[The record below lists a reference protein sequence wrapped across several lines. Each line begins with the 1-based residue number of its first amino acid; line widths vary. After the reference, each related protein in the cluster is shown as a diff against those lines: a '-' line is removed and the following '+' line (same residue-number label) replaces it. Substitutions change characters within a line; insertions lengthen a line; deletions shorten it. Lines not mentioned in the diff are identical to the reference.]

1 MYRHNIIGRVDPMHI
16 RFLLLA
22 VLGAAVGL
30 VALPALAAADT
41 GNRID
46 WISLGMGLFGGLA
59 IFLIGLEHLSAALQA
74 AAGERL
80 KMLLATFTQNQ
91 LKGAFTGALITALL
105 NSSTVTTILVVGFVT
120 AGVMSLTQSIGVI
133 FGANVGSTITAQI
146 IAFNVSQYALAM
158 IAAGFAMRLAA
169 KSEKMQHYGSMLT
182 GLGMIFFGM
191 GIIGDA
197 MLPMRSYQPFIDL
210 MVRMENPLL
219 GMAVGLIFTALVNSS
234 AATLGIAIVMASDG
248 LISLEAGI
256 ALALGANIGTIFTTL
271 IASIGKPREAL
282 RAAWVHGLFNIIGPL
297 LWVPFIPW
305 LAEIATW
312 MSPSHPELNGAA
324 RMGAEVPRQIANAHT
339 VLNVVNALVF
349 LNFTAVFARVVT
361 WMWPDKPV
369 EPRKVII
376 EPEFLSDELLET
388 PSLAL
393 ERVRMEIGRMGA
405 ISMNML
411 VKIREAFTTQDRH
424 AFEEVEKMDDQID
437 LLREFII
444 HYLGE
449 IREQDLSP
457 EQEDEFV
464 RLLGVTEDLES
475 LADVIETDLVALG
488 RVSLQA
494 DEIRHS
500 ETIRALMRQLHAQLL
515 SALQSAVEA
524 ITENNPVKAQD
535 VLAIKGEIQQAI
547 DSALQHQAT
556 RIVPG
561 DAARLAG
568 LRIEMEVLDKM
579 ERIYR
584 LCRRIAKAALP
595 IELLAE
601 QAS

>member
-1 MYRHNIIGRVDPMHI
+1 MHHQKMVVSFKPSHI
-16 RFLLLA
+16 RLLLLA
-22 VLGAAVGL
+22 LAGSGIGL

-41 GNRID
+41 GHEVD
-46 WISLGMGLFGGLA
+46 WFSLGMGLFGGLA
-59 IFLIGLEHLSAALQA
+59 VFLIGLEHLSAALQA

-91 LKGAFTGALITALL
+91 LKGALTGAFITALL
-105 NSSTVTTILVVGFVT
+105 NSSTVTTILVVSFVT

-158 IAAGFAMRLAA
+158 IAAGFAMRLIA
-169 KSEKMQHYGSMLT
+169 KTENMQHYGSMLT

-210 MVRMENPLL
+210 MARMENPLL
-219 GMAVGLIFTALVNSS
+219 GMTVGLVFTALVNSS

-248 LISLEAGI
+248 LITLEAGI

-271 IASIGKPREAL
+271 IAAIGKTREAL

-305 LAEIATW
+305 LADIATW
-312 MSPSHPELNGAA
+312 LSPSHPELEGAA

-349 LNFTAVFARVVT
+349 LNFTVVFARVVT

-369 EPRKVII
+369 EPKKVII
-376 EPEFLSDELLET
+376 EPEYLSDELLET

-405 ISMNML
+405 ITGDML
-411 VKIREAFTTQDRH
+411 VRIREAFTTQDRH
-424 AFEEVEKMDDQID
+424 ALEEVEKMDDQID
-437 LLREFII
+437 LLREYII

-449 IREQDLSP
+449 IREQDLSE
-457 EQEDEFV
+457 EQESEFV
-464 RLLGVTEDLES
+464 SLLGVTEDLES

-488 RVSLQA
+488 RGSLQTE
-494 DEIRHS
+494 EIKHS

-515 SALQSAVEA
+515 TALQAAVEA
-524 ITENNPVKAQD
+524 IAENDPRKAQD
-535 VLAIKGEIQQAI
+535 VLAVKGDIQQAI
-547 DSALQHQAT
+547 DEALKHQAT
-556 RIVPG
+556 SMVPR
-561 DAARLAG
+561 DTARLAG
-568 LRIEMEVLDKM
+568 LRIEMEVLDKL

-595 IELLAE
+595 AELLAE
-601 QAS
+601 QAG

>member
-1 MYRHNIIGRVDPMHI
+1 MHNHIMIGRVDPMHI

-22 VLGAAVGL
+22 VLGAAIGL

-41 GNRID
+41 GNQID
-46 WISLGMGLFGGLA
+46 WINLGMGLFGGLA

-158 IAAGFAMRLAA
+158 VAAGFAMRLIA

-197 MLPMRSYQPFIDL
+197 MLPMRSYPPFIDL
-210 MVRMENPLL
+210 MARMENPLL
-219 GMAVGLIFTALVNSS
+219 GMTVGLIFTALVNSS

-271 IASIGKPREAL
+271 IAAIGKPREAL

-305 LAEIATW
+305 LAEIAIW
-312 MSPSHPELNGAA
+312 LSPSHPELEGAA

-349 LNFTAVFARVVT
+349 LNFAAVFARVVT

-369 EPRKVII
+369 EPKKVII
-376 EPEFLSDELLET
+376 EPEFLSNELLET

-405 ISMNML
+405 ITRDML
-411 VKIREAFTTQDRH
+411 INIREAFTNQDRH

-437 LLREFII
+437 LLREYII

-449 IREQDLSP
+449 IREQDLSE
-457 EQEDEFV
+457 EQESEFV
-464 RLLGVTEDLES
+464 SLLSVTEDLES

-488 RVSLQA
+488 RVSLQT

-515 SALQSAVEA
+515 TALQSAVEA
-524 ITENNPVKAQD
+524 ITDNNPLKAQD

-547 DSALQHQAT
+547 DGALQHQAI

-561 DAARLAG
+561 DAARLTG
-568 LRIEMEVLDKM
+568 LRIEMEVLDKL

-595 IELLAE
+595 AELLAE

>member
-1 MYRHNIIGRVDPMHI
+1 MYI
-16 RFLLLA
+16 RLLVLA
-22 VLGAAVGL
+22 LAGSAIGL
-30 VALPALAAADT
+30 VALPALAAADS
-41 GNRID
+41 GHEVD
-46 WISLGMGLFGGLA
+46 WFSLGMGLFGGLA
-59 IFLIGLEHLSAALQA
+59 VFLIGLEHLSAALQA

-91 LKGAFTGALITALL
+91 LKGAFTGAFITALL

-158 IAAGFAMRLAA
+158 IAAGFAIRLTA
-169 KSEKMQHYGSMLT
+169 KTEQVRHYGSMLT

-197 MLPMRSYQPFIDL
+197 MLPMRSYQPFVDL

-219 GMAVGLIFTALVNSS
+219 GMTVGLVFTALVNSS

-248 LISLEAGI
+248 LITLEAGI

-271 IASIGKPREAL
+271 IAAIGKPREAL

-312 MSPSHPELNGAA
+312 LSPSHPDLEGAA

-369 EPRKVII
+369 EPKKVII

-393 ERVRMEIGRMGA
+393 ERVRMEIGHMGA
-405 ISMNML
+405 ITRDML

-437 LLREFII
+437 LLREYII

-449 IREQDLSP
+449 IREQDLSE
-457 EQEDEFV
+457 EQESEFV
-464 RLLGVTEDLES
+464 SLLSVTEDLES
-475 LADVIETDLVALG
+475 LADVIETDLVTLG
-488 RVSLQA
+488 RGSLQTE
-494 DEIRHS
+494 EIKHS

-515 SALQSAVEA
+515 TALQTAVEA
-524 ITENNPVKAQD
+524 IAENDPRKAQD
-535 VLAIKGEIQQAI
+535 VLAIKGDIQQAI
-547 DSALQHQAT
+547 DEALKHQAT
-556 RIVPG
+556 SMVPR
-561 DAARLAG
+561 DTARLAG
-568 LRIEMEVLDKM
+568 LRIEMEVLDKL

-595 IELLAE
+595 TELLAE
-601 QAS
+601 QTG

>member
-1 MYRHNIIGRVDPMHI
+1 MVVSFKPSHI
-16 RFLLLA
+16 RLLLLA
-22 VLGAAVGL
+22 LAGSGIGL
-30 VALPALAAADT
+30 LALPALAAADT
-41 GNRID
+41 GHEVD
-46 WISLGMGLFGGLA
+46 WFSLGMGLFGGLA
-59 IFLIGLEHLSAALQA
+59 VFLIGLEHLSAALQA

-91 LKGAFTGALITALL
+91 LKGALTGALVTALL

-169 KSEKMQHYGSMLT
+169 KTENMKHYGSMLT

-197 MLPMRSYQPFIDL
+197 MLPMRSYEPFIDL
-210 MVRMENPLL
+210 MARMENPLL
-219 GMAVGLIFTALVNSS
+219 GMTVGLVFTALVNSS

-248 LISLEAGI
+248 LITLEAGI

-271 IASIGKPREAL
+271 IAAIGKTREAL

-305 LAEIATW
+305 LADIATW
-312 MSPSHPELNGAA
+312 LSPSHPQLEGAA

-349 LNFTAVFARVVT
+349 LNFTVVFARVVT

-369 EPRKVII
+369 EPKKVII

-405 ISMNML
+405 ITRDML
-411 VKIREAFTTQDRH
+411 VRIREAFTTQDRQ

-437 LLREFII
+437 LLREYII

-449 IREQDLSP
+449 IREQDLSE
-457 EQEDEFV
+457 EQEGEFV
-464 RLLGVTEDLES
+464 SLLSVTEDLES

-488 RVSLQA
+488 RGSLQTE
-494 DEIRHS
+494 EIKHS

-515 SALQSAVEA
+515 TALQAAVEA
-524 ITENNPVKAQD
+524 IAENDPRKAQD
-535 VLAIKGEIQQAI
+535 VLAVKGDIQQAI
-547 DSALQHQAT
+547 DEALKHQAT
-556 RIVPG
+556 SMVPR
-561 DAARLAG
+561 DTARLAG
-568 LRIEMEVLDKM
+568 LRIEMEVLDKL

-595 IELLAE
+595 TELLAE
-601 QAS
+601 QTG